1 MGIALPSRL
10 RPLALATAAAVMAS
24 AFVGIQ
30 PAVADTVPVEP
41 TTPATVSA
49 DALPTVQIDGVV
61 WTQEVV
67 GNVVFVGG
75 SFTTA
80 QPAGAAP
87 GVGTV
92 PRSNLLAYDIRTG
105 ELITSFAPVLNGQV
119 KAIEASPDGSRIYI
133 GGAFTT
139 VNGVNKYRIAALNPT
154 TGQVITSFTAGTN
167 AQVNAIVATAST
179 VYVGGTFGSIGK
191 GARTRVAAVNASN
204 GVETAFA
211 PTIAGG
217 NVSAMVLS
225 PDGQKLVLGGNF
237 TSLNGSSDPGYGLG
251 AVSTDT
257 GQNLPWNVNSL
268 IRNGG
273 VDASITSLTSD
284 ADGVYGTG
292 YTFGKTGNLEGA
304 FRADWATGATTWV
317 EDCHGD
323 TYSAVPFGDTVYVA
337 GHPHYCG
344 NIGGFGQTEPTW
356 TFYRGLA
363 FSKAATGT
371 VTRDP
376 MGYHNFEGT
385 PSPTLLDWYPDFN
398 VGTVTGQS
406 QGPWSVAAGDGYLS
420 YAGEFTQVN
429 GKRQQGIVRFA
440 TAAKAPN
447 TQGPIDAGA
456 LFKPTVTSL
465 EPGTA
470 RVSWT
475 ANADRD
481 NRRLTY
487 AVYRDGNTT
496 TPVYTTT
503 QDSRM
508 WDRPAMGF
516 VDRGLTAGKTYTYRI
531 RATDPLGNTVLGDT
545 APVTVTSSEPSD
557 YVDAVRAD
565 GASSFWRLGESSG
578 PTVYDWA
585 GFADQ
590 VAGAGVGRGAQ
601 GAVVGDPT
609 TSSTFSG
616 TDAGLSTTQQPIAA
630 PQTFSVETWIKTTT
644 TAGGKIVGFG
654 DKNTGTSNNYDRHL
668 YMDNGGYVTF
678 GVYPGTERKL
688 SSSSPLNDGQWHQL
702 VGTVGSGGMQLF
714 VDGVRVGYRADTTG
728 GQDYKGF
735 WRVGGDNSWSGGQ
748 WFAGAIDEVSIY
760 PTALDRSRVDA
771 HYVASGR
778 ASNLPKAPAD
788 SYGSRVFQDDADSF
802 WRLDEK
808 GGTTVA
814 ADASTTSSPATYVGG
829 VTQGVPGVLPTAG
842 STAARFDGQSG
853 MVSGTRRISNPQV
866 YSLELWFASTTNRGG
881 KLIGFGDNP
890 NGLSNN
896 YDRHVFLRD
905 DGRITFGTWT
915 GQENTVT
922 TTGSYTDGRWHQVVA
937 TQSGDGLKLYVDG
950 ALIGTHPQT
959 QAQGYDGYWK
969 LGGDPTWG
977 SSSPFV
983 QATIDEAAVYTTA
996 LSASTVSQ
1004 HYALGQDTK
1013 PNQAPTA
1020 AFDAQATDLS
1030 VAVDA
1035 SASADADGTVASY
1048 SWDFGDGVTA
1058 TGAKATHAYAAAG
1071 TYPVRL
1077 TVTDDK
1083 GATAVK
1089 TADVTVVA
1097 PRVNQAP
1104 TAAFTSTTDAL
1115 ALAVDGRASADADG
1129 SIAAYAWKFGD
1140 GSTATG
1146 AEARHSYA
1154 APGTYPVTLT
1164 VTDDEGLTGVST
1176 TSVTVAS
1183 APPANQAPTA
1193 SFTSRVTDLSVA
1205 VDGQASA
1212 DADGRVA
1219 SYAWQFGDGATA
1231 TGSTATHAYA
1241 AAGTYQ
1247 VRLTVTDDAGATA
1260 TSVQSV
1266 TATAPVVVD
1275 GPPTASFTSQVTGS
1289 AVAVDASASADA
1301 EGPIASYSW
1310 GFGDGSTATGR
1321 TATRVY
1327 AAPGTYTVTL
1337 TVTDSAGATATSTG
1351 TVTIAAAPAA
1361 APLARDAFTRS
1372 VTNGWGTADVGGA
1385 WTRWGLASY
1394 LSVKDGA
1401 ARIALPST
1409 GVQGGGTLEGVK
1421 STDTDLRTTFSLDK
1435 AATGGGTYLYA
1446 TGRRVSNNNEYRALV
1461 RMKNT
1466 GTVAVSLLAY
1476 RNSSTST
1483 VIAPEVQVPGTI
1495 APGTPV
1501 SVRLQ
1506 VTGTSPTSIKAKVW
1520 IAGTPEPAAW
1530 TVQATD
1536 ATAGL
1541 QAAGGVGLVG
1551 YISGSATNAPQTISV
1566 TEFSAFRP

>member
-1 MGIALPSRL
+1 MGITLPSRL
-10 RPLALATAAAVMAS
+10 RTLALATAAAVLAS
-24 AFVGIQ
+24 AFVGVQ
-30 PAVADTVPVEP
+30 PAVADTVPVDP
-41 TTPATVSA
+41 ATPSTVSA

-67 GNVVFVGG
+67 GNTVFVGG

-119 KAIEASPDGSRIYI
+119 KVIEASPDGKRIYI
-133 GGAFTT
+133 GGAFTS
-139 VNGVNKYRIAALNPT
+139 VNGLNKYRVAALDPV

-167 AQVNAIVATAST
+167 AGVSSIVATAST
-179 VYVGGTFGSIGK
+179 VYIAGAFSSIGK
-191 GARTRVAAVNASN
+191 SVRTRIAAVNASN

-211 PTIAGG
+211 PVTNDGS
-217 NVSAMVLS
+217 VTSMVLS
-225 PDGQKLVLGGNF
+225 PDGQKLVVGGSF
-237 TSLNGSSDPGYGLG
+237 TTLNGSSDPGYGLA
-251 AVSTDT
+251 AVSTAT
-257 GQNLPWNVNSL
+257 GQNLPWGVNSL
-268 IRNGG
+268 VRNAGK
-273 VDASITSLTSD
+273 DAAITSLTGD

-292 YTFGKTGNLEGA
+292 YTYGKNGNLEGA

-344 NIGGFGQTEPTW
+344 NVGGFGQTEPTW

-371 VTRDP
+371 ITRDP
-376 MGYHNFEGT
+376 MGYYNFEGT

-440 TAAKAPN
+440 VPAKSPN

-456 LFKPTVTSL
+456 LFKPTLTSL
-465 EPGTA
+465 DPGTA
-470 RVSWT
+470 RVTWT

-503 QDSRM
+503 QDSRP

-531 RATDPLGNTVLGDT
+531 RATDPVGNTVLGDT
-545 APVTVTSSEPSD
+545 APVTVTSADPSP

-565 GASSFWRLGESSG
+565 GATNLWRLGEPSG
-578 PTVYDWA
+578 STVFDWA

-590 VAGAGVGRGAQ
+590 VAGSGVTRGAP
-601 GAVVGDPT
+601 GAIVGDPT
-609 TSSTFSG
+609 TASTFSG
-616 TDAGLSTTQQPIAA
+616 TDQGLSATQQPVAG
-630 PQTFSVETWIKTTT
+630 PQRFSVEAWIRTTT
-644 TAGGKIVGFG
+644 TKGGKIVGFG
-654 DKNTGTSNNYDRHL
+654 DRSTGTSSSYDRHL
-668 YMDNGGYVTF
+668 YMDEGGYVTF
-678 GVYPGTERKL
+678 GIYPGTERKL
-688 SSSSPLNDGQWHQL
+688 ASATPLNDGQWHQV
-702 VGTVGSGGMQLF
+702 VGTLSPGGMQLF
-714 VDGVRVGYRADTTG
+714 VDGVRAGFRADTTG
-728 GQDYKGF
+728 AQDYAGY
-735 WRVGGDNSWSGGQ
+735 WRIGGDNSWSGGP
-748 WFAGAIDEVSIY
+748 WFAGDIDDVAVY
-760 PTALDRSRVDA
+760 PDALDRSRVDA

-808 GGTTVA
+808 GGATVA
-814 ADASTTSSPATYVGG
+814 ADASATASPGSYRGG
-829 VTQGVPGVLPTAG
+829 VTQGVPGVLAAAG

-866 YSLELWFASTTNRGG
+866 YSLELWFSSTTNRGG
-881 KLIGFGDNP
+881 KLIGFGDNRD
-890 NGLSNN
+890 GLSGN

-959 QAQGYDGYWK
+959 QAQAYDGYWK

-977 SSSPFV
+977 SSSPYV

-1004 HYALGQDTK
+1004 HYALGQGTK

-1020 AFDAQATDLS
+1020 AFDATPTDLT

-1035 SASADADGTVASY
+1035 SASTDADGSVASY
-1048 SWDFGDGVTA
+1048 AWDFGDGTTA
-1058 TGAKATHAYAAAG
+1058 SGAKATHAYAAAG

-1077 TVTDDK
+1077 TVTDDA
-1083 GATAVK
+1083 GATAIK

-1129 SIAAYAWKFGD
+1129 RVASYAWTFGD

-1154 APGTYPVTLT
+1154 AAGTYPVTLT
-1164 VTDDEGLTGVST
+1164 VTDDEGLTGVSST
-1176 TSVTVAS
+1176 TVTVA
-1183 APPANQAPTA
+1183 AKPPVNQAPTSA
-1193 SFTSRVTDLSVA
+1193 FTSRVTDLSVA
-1205 VDGQASA
+1205 VDGTASA

-1219 SYAWQFGDGATA
+1219 SYAWEFGDGATA

-1241 AAGTYQ
+1241 AAGAYQ

-1260 TSVQSV
+1260 SSVQSV

-1275 GPPTASFTSQVTGS
+1275 GPPTASYTSVVSGS
-1289 AVAVDASASADA
+1289 TVSVDASASADA
-1301 EGPIASYSW
+1301 EGPIASYAW
-1310 GFGDGSTATGR
+1310 QFGDGSTATGR
-1321 TATRVY
+1321 TASRAY

-1337 TVTDSAGATATSTG
+1337 TVADSAGATATSTG
-1351 TVTIAAAPAA
+1351 TVTIAAAPVA
-1361 APLARDAFTRS
+1361 APIARDAFTRTA
-1372 VTNGWGTADVGGA
+1372 TNGWGTADVGGA

-1394 LSVKDGA
+1394 LSVQGGA
-1401 ARIALPST
+1401 GRIALPST
-1409 GVQGGGTLEGVK
+1409 GVQGGATLEGVR

-1461 RMKNT
+1461 RMQST

-1483 VIAPEVQVPGTI
+1483 VIAPEVRVPGTI

-1506 VTGTSPTSIKAKVW
+1506 VTGTSPTAIKAKVW
-1520 IAGTPEPAAW
+1520 VAGTPEPAAW

-1536 ATAGL
+1536 STASL
-1541 QAAGGVGLVG
+1541 QAPGGVGLVG

>member
-1 MGIALPSRL
+1 MGITLPARL
-10 RPLALATAAAVMAS
+10 RPLALATAVAVLAS
-24 AFVGIQ
+24 AFVGVQ

-41 TTPATVSA
+41 ATPTTVSA

-67 GNVVFVGG
+67 GDTVFVGG
-75 SFTTA
+75 SFATA

-87 GVGTV
+87 GVGAV

-105 ELITSFAPVLNGQV
+105 ALITSFAPVVNGQV
-119 KAIEASPDGSRIYI
+119 KAIEASPDGKRIYI
-133 GGAFTT
+133 GGTFTS
-139 VNGVNKYRIAALNPT
+139 VNGVNKYRVAALDPV
-154 TGQVITSFTAGTN
+154 TGQVIGSFTAGTN
-167 AQVNAIVATAST
+167 ASVSTIVATAST
-179 VYVGGTFGSIGK
+179 VYIGGAFSSIGK
-191 GARTRVAAVNASN
+191 SVRSRIAAVNASN

-211 PTIAGG
+211 PTTSDGT
-217 NVSAMVLS
+217 VTSMVIS
-225 PDGQKLVLGGNF
+225 PDGQKLVLGGSF

-251 AVSTDT
+251 AVSTAT
-257 GQNLPWNVNSL
+257 GRNLPWGINSL
-268 IRNGG
+268 VRNAGK
-273 VDASITSLTSD
+273 DAAITSLTSD
-284 ADGVYGTG
+284 SDSVYGTG
-292 YTFGKTGNLEGA
+292 YTYGKTGNLEGA
-304 FRADWATGATTWV
+304 FRADWATGTTTWV

-323 TYSAVPFGDTVYVA
+323 THSAVPFGDTVYVA

-344 NIGGFGQTEPTW
+344 NVGGFGQTEPTW

-363 FSKAATGT
+363 FSKAVTGT
-371 VTRDP
+371 LTRDP

-385 PSPTLLDWYPDFN
+385 PAPTLLDWYPDFN

-440 TAAKAPN
+440 VKDRAPN
-447 TQGPIDAGA
+447 TQGPVDAGA
-456 LFKPTVTSL
+456 LFKPTVTSF

-470 RVSWT
+470 RVTWP

-503 QDSRM
+503 QDSRP

-516 VDRGLTAGKTYTYRI
+516 VDRGLTAGTTYTYRI

-545 APVTVTSSEPSD
+545 APVTVTSVDPGG

-565 GASSFWRLGESSG
+565 GASSFWRLGEPSG

-590 VAGAGVGRGAQ
+590 VAGAGVSRGAP

-616 TDAGLSTTQQPIAA
+616 TDAGLSATQQLIPA
-630 PQTFSVETWIKTTT
+630 PQTFSVEAWIKTTT

-654 DKNTGTSNNYDRHL
+654 DRSTGTSSNYDRHL
-668 YMDNGGYVTF
+668 YMDGSGYVTF

-688 SSSSPLNDGQWHQL
+688 RSSTALNDGKWHQL
-702 VGTVGSGGMQLF
+702 VGTLGSGGMQLF
-714 VDGVRVGYRADTTG
+714 VDGVRAGYRADTTG
-728 GQDYKGF
+728 GQDYRGF
-735 WRVGGDNSWSGGQ
+735 WRIGGDNSWSGGP
-748 WFAGAIDEVSIY
+748 WFAGEIDEVAVY

-778 ASNLPKAPAD
+778 ASTLPQAPAD

-814 ADASTTSSPATYVGG
+814 ADASTTASPAAYVGG
-829 VTQGVPGVLPTAG
+829 VTQGVPGVLTTAG
-842 STAARFDGQSG
+842 SAAARFDGQSG
-853 MVSGTRRISNPQV
+853 MVSGTRRVSDPQV
-866 YSLELWFASTTNRGG
+866 YSLELWFSSTTNRGG

-922 TTGSYTDGRWHQVVA
+922 TPGSYTDGRWHQVVA
-937 TQSGDGLKLYVDG
+937 TQSGEGLKLYVDG

-959 QAQGYDGYWK
+959 QAQGYDGFWK

-977 SSSPFV
+977 SSSPYV

-996 LSASTVSQ
+996 LSASTVAQ
-1004 HYALGQDTK
+1004 HYALGQGAA

-1020 AFDAQATDLS
+1020 AFDAEPTDLQ

-1048 SWDFGDGVTA
+1048 AWDFGDGGTA
-1058 TGAKATHAYAAAG
+1058 TGAKATHAYALAG

-1077 TVTDDK
+1077 TVTDDE

-1097 PRVNQAP
+1097 PRANQAP

-1129 SIAAYAWKFGD
+1129 RIATHAWAFGD

-1146 AEARHSYA
+1146 AEARHTYA
-1154 APGTYPVTLT
+1154 AAGTYPVTLT

-1176 TSVTVAS
+1176 TSVTATA

-1205 VDGQASA
+1205 VDGTASA
-1212 DADGRVA
+1212 DADGRIA

-1231 TGSTATHAYA
+1231 TGATAAHAYA

-1247 VRLTVTDDAGATA
+1247 VRLTVTDGEGATA

-1266 TATAPVVVD
+1266 TSTAPVVVD
-1275 GPPTASFTSQVTGS
+1275 GPPTASFTSAVTGS
-1289 AVAVDASASADA
+1289 AVAVDASASSDA
-1301 EGPIASYSW
+1301 EGPIASYAW
-1310 GFGDGSTATGR
+1310 QFGDGTSAAGR
-1321 TATRVY
+1321 TASRVY

-1351 TVTIAAAPAA
+1351 TVTIAAAPVA

-1372 VTNGWGTADVGGA
+1372 ATNGWGTADVGGA

-1409 GVQGGGTLEGVK
+1409 GVQGGGTLQGVR

-1446 TGRRVSNNNEYRALV
+1446 TGRRVADDNEYRALV
-1461 RMKNT
+1461 RMKST

-1476 RNSSTST
+1476 RNSSSST
-1483 VIAPEVQVPGTI
+1483 VIAPEVQVPGTV
-1495 APGTPV
+1495 APGTAV

-1506 VTGTSPTSIKAKVW
+1506 VTGTSPTTIAAKVW

-1530 TVQATD
+1530 TVRATD
-1536 ATAGL
+1536 STASL
-1541 QAAGGVGLVG
+1541 QAPGGVGLVG

>member
-211 PTIAGG
+211 PTVAGG

-251 AVSTDT
+251 AVSTAT

-371 VTRDP
+371 ATRDP
-376 MGYHNFEGT
+376 MGYYNFEGT

-440 TAAKAPN
+440 TSAKAPN
-447 TQGPIDAGA
+447 TQGPVDSGA

-470 RVSWT
+470 RVTWT

-516 VDRGLTAGKTYTYRI
+516 IDRGLTPGKTYTYRI
-531 RATDPLGNTVLGDT
+531 RATDPVGNTVLGDT
-545 APVTVTSSEPSD
+545 APVTVTSADPSP

-565 GASSFWRLGESSG
+565 GASSLWRLGESSG
-578 PTVYDWA
+578 STVFDWA

-590 VAGAGVGRGAQ
+590 VAGSGVTRGAD

-609 TSSTFSG
+609 KASTFSG
-616 TDAGLSTTQQPIAA
+616 TDQGLSATQQLIAA
-630 PQTFSVETWIKTTT
+630 PQTFSVETWIRTTT

-654 DKNTGTSNNYDRHL
+654 DKSTGTSNNYDRHL
-668 YMDNGGYVTF
+668 YMDNNGYVTF

-688 SSSSPLNDGQWHQL
+688 SSSSPLNDGRWHQL

-714 VDGVRVGYRADTTG
+714 VDGVRVGFRADTTG
-728 GQDYKGF
+728 AQDYKGF
-735 WRVGGDNSWSGGQ
+735 WRIGGDNSWSGGQ
-748 WFAGAIDEVSIY
+748 WFAGDIDEVAVY

-814 ADASTTSSPATYVGG
+814 ADASSTSSPGSYRGG
-829 VTQGVPGVLPTAG
+829 VTQGVPGVLTTAG
-842 STAARFDGQSG
+842 SSAAQFDGQSG
-853 MVSGTRRISNPQV
+853 QVSGTRRVSNPQV
-866 YSLELWFASTTNRGG
+866 YSLELWFNSTTNRGG

-890 NGLSNN
+890 DGLSNN

-937 TQSGDGLKLYVDG
+937 TQSGEGLKLYVDG

-959 QAQGYDGYWK
+959 QAQAYDGYWK
-969 LGGDPTWG
+969 IGGDPTWG

-983 QATIDEAAVYTTA
+983 QATIDEAAVYTSA

-1004 HYALGQDTK
+1004 HYALGQGTK

-1020 AFDAQATDLS
+1020 AFDTTTTDLA

-1035 SASADADGTVASY
+1035 SASADADGTLASY
-1048 SWDFGDGVTA
+1048 AWDFGDGATA

-1104 TAAFTSTTDAL
+1104 TAAFTSTSDAL

-1129 SIAAYAWKFGD
+1129 RIASYAWKFGD

-1146 AEARHSYA
+1146 AEARHLYA
-1154 APGTYPVTLT
+1154 AAGTYPVTLT

-1176 TSVTVAS
+1176 TSVTVTA
-1183 APPANQAPTA
+1183 APPVNQAPTA

-1205 VDGQASA
+1205 VDGTASA

-1219 SYAWQFGDGATA
+1219 SYAWQFGDGGTA

-1247 VRLTVTDDAGATA
+1247 VRLTVTDDGGATA

-1289 AVAVDASASADA
+1289 SVAVDASASTDA
-1301 EGPIASYSW
+1301 EGAIASYAW
-1310 GFGDGSTATGR
+1310 GFGDGSAATGR
-1321 TATRVY
+1321 TATRTY

-1351 TVTIAAAPAA
+1351 TVTIAAAPVA

-1421 STDTDLRTTFSLDK
+1421 STETDMRADFSLDK

-1476 RNSSTST
+1476 RNSSSST

-1495 APGTPV
+1495 APGTAV

-1520 IAGTPEPAAW
+1520 VAGTPEPAAW

-1536 ATAGL
+1536 STASL

>member
-1 MGIALPSRL
+1 MGSTLPSRL
-10 RPLALATAAAVMAS
+10 RPLALATAVAVLAS
-24 AFVGIQ
+24 AFVGVQ
-30 PAVADTVPVEP
+30 PAVADTVPVDP
-41 TTPATVSA
+41 STPATVSA

-67 GNVVFVGG
+67 GNTVFVGG

-105 ELITSFAPVLNGQV
+105 ELISSFAPVLNGQV
-119 KAIEASPDGSRIYI
+119 KVIEASPDGKRIYI
-133 GGAFTT
+133 GGAFTS
-139 VNGVNKYRIAALNPT
+139 VNGLNKYRVAALDPV

-167 AQVNAIVATAST
+167 AGVSSIVATAST
-179 VYVGGTFGSIGK
+179 VYIGGAFSSIGK
-191 GARTRVAAVNASN
+191 SVRTRIAAVNASN

-211 PTIAGG
+211 PVTNDGS
-217 NVSAMVLS
+217 VTSMVLS
-225 PDGQKLVLGGNF
+225 PDGQKLVIGGSF

-251 AVSTDT
+251 AVSTAT
-257 GQNLPWNVNSL
+257 GQNLPWGVNSL
-268 IRNGG
+268 VRNAGK
-273 VDASITSLTSD
+273 DAAITSLTGD

-292 YTFGKTGNLEGA
+292 YTYGKTGNLEGA
-304 FRADWATGATTWV
+304 FRADWATGTTTWV

-344 NIGGFGQTEPTW
+344 NVGGFGQTEPTW

-371 VTRDP
+371 ITRDP
-376 MGYHNFEGT
+376 LGYFNFEGT
-385 PSPTLLDWYPDFN
+385 PAPTLLDWYPDFN

-406 QGPWSVAAGDGYLS
+406 QGPWSVVAGDGYLS

-470 RVSWT
+470 RVTWT

-503 QDSRM
+503 LDSRP

-531 RATDPLGNTVLGDT
+531 RATDPVGNTVLGDT
-545 APVTVTSSEPSD
+545 APVTVTSADPSP

-565 GASSFWRLGESSG
+565 GATNLWRLGEPSG
-578 PTVYDWA
+578 STVFDWA

-590 VAGAGVGRGAQ
+590 VAGPGVTRGAP
-601 GAVVGDPT
+601 GAIVGDPT
-609 TSSTFSG
+609 TASTFSG
-616 TDAGLSTTQQPIAA
+616 TDQGLSATQQKVAG
-630 PQTFSVETWIKTTT
+630 PQQFSVEAWIRTTT
-644 TAGGKIVGFG
+644 TKGGKIVGFG
-654 DKNTGTSNNYDRHL
+654 DRNTGTSSSYDRHL
-668 YMDNGGYVTF
+668 YMDEGGLVTF
-678 GVYPGTERKL
+678 GLYPGTERKL
-688 SSSSPLNDGQWHQL
+688 TSTTPLNDGQWHQV
-702 VGTVGSGGMQLF
+702 VGTLSPGGMQLF
-714 VDGVRVGYRADTTG
+714 VDGVRAGFRADTTG
-728 GQDYKGF
+728 AQDYPGY
-735 WRVGGDNSWSGGQ
+735 WRIGGDSSWSGGP
-748 WFAGAIDEVSIY
+748 WFAGDIDDVAVY

-788 SYGSRVFQDDADSF
+788 SYGSRVFQDDADAF

-808 GGTTVA
+808 GGATVA
-814 ADASTTSSPATYVGG
+814 ADASATASPGSYRGG
-829 VTQGVPGVLPTAG
+829 VTQGVPGVLTAAG
-842 STAARFDGQSG
+842 STAAAFDGQSG

-866 YSLELWFASTTNRGG
+866 YSLELWFSSTTNRGG
-881 KLIGFGDNP
+881 KLIGFGDNRD
-890 NGLSNN
+890 GLSGN

-922 TTGSYTDGRWHQVVA
+922 TPGSYTDGRWHQVVA
-937 TQSGDGLKLYVDG
+937 TQSGEGLKLYVDG
-950 ALIGTHPQT
+950 ALIGTNPQT
-959 QAQGYDGYWK
+959 QAQAYDGYWK

-983 QATIDEAAVYTTA
+983 QARIDEAAVYTTA
-996 LSASTVSQ
+996 LSASTVGQ
-1004 HYALGQDTK
+1004 HYALGQGAT

-1020 AFDAQATDLS
+1020 AFDAKPTDLQ

-1048 SWDFGDGVTA
+1048 AWDFGDGGTA
-1058 TGAKATHAYAAAG
+1058 TGAKATHAYARAG

-1077 TVTDDK
+1077 TVTDDS

-1129 SIAAYAWKFGD
+1129 RIASYAWTFGD
-1140 GSTATG
+1140 GSTAVG
-1146 AEARHSYA
+1146 AEARHAYA
-1154 APGTYPVTLT
+1154 AAGTYPVTLT

-1176 TSVTVAS
+1176 TSVTVAA
-1183 APPANQAPTA
+1183 APPVNQAPTA

-1205 VDGQASA
+1205 VDGTASA
-1212 DADGRVA
+1212 DADGRIA

-1231 TGSTATHAYA
+1231 TGATAAHAYA

-1247 VRLTVTDDAGATA
+1247 VRLTVTDGEGATA

-1275 GPPTASFTSQVTGS
+1275 GPPTASFTSTVTGS
-1289 AVAVDASASADA
+1289 SVAVDASASADA
-1301 EGPIASYSW
+1301 EGPIASYAW
-1310 GFGDGSTATGR
+1310 GFGDGATATGR
-1321 TATRVY
+1321 TADHAY
-1327 AAPGTYTVTL
+1327 ATPGTYTVTL
-1337 TVTDSAGATATSTG
+1337 TVADSAGATATSTG
-1351 TVTIAAAPAA
+1351 TVTIAAAPVA

-1372 VTNGWGTADVGGA
+1372 TTNGWGTADVGGA

-1401 ARIALPST
+1401 ARIALPTT

-1461 RMKNT
+1461 RMQST

-1483 VIAPEVQVPGTI
+1483 VIAPEVRVPGTI

-1536 ATAGL
+1536 STASL